1 MDVFPLLLVAL
12 ACPLVMGVG
21 MWLMMRARQRDS
33 GRRQKSDER

>member
-21 MWLMMRARQRDS
+21 MWLVMRAQRDS

>member
-21 MWLMMRARQRDS
+21 MWLMMRSQRSS
-33 GRRQKSDER
+33 GRKHKSDER